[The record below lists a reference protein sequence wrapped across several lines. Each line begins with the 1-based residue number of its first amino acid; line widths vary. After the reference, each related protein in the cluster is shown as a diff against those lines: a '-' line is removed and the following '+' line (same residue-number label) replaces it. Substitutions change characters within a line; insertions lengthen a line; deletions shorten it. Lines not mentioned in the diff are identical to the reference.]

1 MFVECDVKVYSHT
14 FCLNCSFIAVNF
26 ARQVPHG
33 LLLFFPSY
41 PVMEKCVEQWQ
52 VCASF
57 ILNTILSTRQQSE
70 CR

>member
-1 MFVECDVKVYSHT
+1 MVM
-14 FCLNCSFIAVNF
+14 LFIVVNF

-52 VCASF
+52 VLANMCK
-57 ILNTILSTRQQSE
+57 
-70 CR
+70 